1 MIDSVAQPAKRRQ
14 LIPLREGLLV
24 RLSNPDD
31 AHSVKT
37 EEAGDAVVAFD
48 LETVAGNILLLRE
61 LPDAPLPGACSV
73 EVSIDCELAAGS
85 GETTASIGVFPQTI
99 LNSSGKPEIITKSL
113 ALGTGRTQ
121 WSGSKTIEISA
132 RGGTRY
138 VGALFRRSPA
148 NVRISSFDARCTSPG
163 EVREVDEAGKTASR
177 PVSAVAGRPVVVVVL
192 GMHRSGTS
200 LLSGMLEI
208 AGVPMADDAT
218 HRGPANP
225 TGYRER
231 REIVELHDQILARVG
246 RPVGSPLHPMPLPTG
261 WCESREVHVVR
272 EQLKEFVQTQLAQHQ
287 NLWGF
292 KDPRTARLMPLWTS
306 LFDELGVEPRYVWAV
321 RSPAASARSMALKN
335 KAARPM
341 TRHFAELI
349 WAAYNVDIYRA
360 LRGTDPIVVD
370 YDHWF
375 DDAPSL
381 ARQLRQK
388 LGLPLPD
395 RAADESIATLAQRT
409 HRHHEPGSRED
420 LQFPELQDFWKDIKG
435 LPGAAERAD
444 RFVSV
449 WEFAGRTM
457 LEFSRPLEGVHLVRE
472 QIAALERTS
481 RSLLSPG
488 ASDTGSGTGAPA
500 SPSPSRPAKGRE

>member
-1 MIDSVAQPAKRRQ
+1 VIDPVAQPAKRRQ

-31 AHSVKT
+31 AHSVKA

-73 EVSIDCELAAGS
+73 EVSIDCELATGS

-148 NVRISSFDARCTSPG
+148 NVRISSFDAQCTSPG
-163 EVREVDEAGKTASR
+163 EVREVKEAGKTASR

-208 AGVPMADDAT
+208 AGVPMADDAL

-231 REIVELHDQILARVG
+231 REIVELHDQILARIG
-246 RPVGSPLHPMPLPTG
+246 RPVGSPLHPMPLPIG
-261 WCESREVHVVR
+261 WSGSREVQHIS
-272 EQLKEFVQTQLAQHQ
+272 ETLKEFVQAQLAQHQ

-306 LFDELGVEPRYVWAV
+306 LFDELGVEPRYVWAMRAPV
-321 RSPAASARSMALKN
+321 ASARSMALKN
-335 KAARPM
+335 KRARPM
-341 TRHFAELI
+341 TQHFAELI

-370 YDHWF
+370 YDSWF

-381 ARQLRQK
+381 VRQLTQK
-388 LGLPLPD
+388 LGLPPPD
-395 RAADESIATLAQRT
+395 QAAEEAIRTLAQRS

-420 LQFPELQDFWKDIKG
+420 LHFPELQDFWEDVQNLSRG
-435 LPGAAERAD
+435 TERAD
-444 RFVSV
+444 RFVST
-449 WEFAGRTM
+449 WDFAGRTM
-457 LEFSRPLEGVHLVRE
+457 LEFSRPLEGVHLIRE
-472 QIAALERTS
+472 QIAALEQTS
-481 RSLLSPG
+481 RALLSPRAGDPSAG
-488 ASDTGSGTGAPA
+488 ADAST
-500 SPSPSRPAKGRE
+500 SPSHSGKVRE